1 MRIVVTGA
9 NGLVGSRLSGL
20 LAQRGHHVTGCSRGP
35 WRGAPEAIQRFEYR
49 SCELSREREV
59 RELFAIAQPEV
70 VVHCASM
77 TDVDACER
85 DPLAAYA
92 SNVESAALISSN
104 ARQLRTHVICVSTDY
119 VFDGAAGPYSED
131 AIPSPRGVY
140 ATTKHI
146 AEQIVQTLAP
156 SWTIARTAVV
166 YGWPPAS
173 RPNFGSWLV
182 TALGQKQPVRLFED
196 QFVSPSLAA
205 NVAEM
210 LVELAERRL
219 TGIWNISGATVANRV
234 EFGTLLCE
242 IFGFD
247 KGLLTPTRLRDAK
260 LIAPRPPH
268 SGLKT
273 NKAQQELAHQPLQ
286 LPAALQ
292 KFHAEWRKREVESAG
307 PRDASLRNEG

>member
-1 MRIVVTGA
+1 MRVVVTGA
-9 NGLVGSRLSGL
+9 NGLVGSRLSAL

-35 WRGAPEAIQRFEYR
+35 WRGPLQAIQRFEYR
-49 SCELSREREV
+49 SCQLSNEREV

-70 VVHCASM
+70 VIHCASM

-92 SNVESAALISSN
+92 SNVESAAQISSN
-104 ARQLRTHVICVSTDY
+104 ARLLRAHVICVSTDY

-131 AIPSPRGVY
+131 AVPTPRGVY
-140 ATTKHI
+140 STTKHI
-146 AEQIVQTLAP
+146 AEQIVQTLAF
-156 SWTIARTAVV
+156 SWAIARTAVV

-182 TALGQKQPVRLFED
+182 TALGQKQQVRLFED
-196 QFVSPSLAA
+196 QFVSPSWAV

-210 LVELAERRL
+210 LVELAERKL

-234 EFGTLLCE
+234 EFGTLVCE

-247 KGLLTPTRLRDAK
+247 KGLLIPSRLRDAK

-273 NKAQQELAHQPLQ
+273 NKAQQELAHQPLE
-286 LPAALQ
+286 LPAALH
-292 KFHAEWRKREVESAG
+292 KFQAEWRHA
-307 PRDASLRNEG
+307 

>member
-1 MRIVVTGA
+1 MRVVVTGA
-9 NGLVGSRLSGL
+9 SGLVGSRLSGL

-35 WRGAPEAIQRFEYR
+35 WRGPLKAIQRFEYR
-49 SCELSREREV
+49 SCELSNHREV

-70 VVHCASM
+70 VLHCASM
-77 TDVDACER
+77 TDVDGCER

-92 SNVESAALISSN
+92 SNAESAAQISSN
-104 ARQLRTHVICVSTDY
+104 ARQLRAHVVCVSTDY
-119 VFDGAAGPYSED
+119 VFDGAAGPYSEE
-131 AIPSPRGVY
+131 AAPSPRGVY

-166 YGWPPAS
+166 YGWPQAA

-182 TALGQKQPVRLFED
+182 TALGQKQQVRLFED

-210 LVELAERRL
+210 LVELAERKL
-219 TGIWNISGATVANRV
+219 TGIWNICGATVANRV
-234 EFGTLLCE
+234 EFGALLCE

-247 KGLLTPTRLRDAK
+247 KALLIPSRLRDAN
-260 LIAPRPPH
+260 LLAPRPQH

-273 NKAQQELAHQPLQ
+273 NKAQQELAHQPLE
-286 LPAALQ
+286 LPAALH
-292 KFHAEWRKREVESAG
+292 KFHSEWRSTANPG
-307 PRDASLRNEG
+307 NEGRG

>member
-1 MRIVVTGA
+1 MRVVVTGA
-9 NGLVGSRLSGL
+9 NGLVGSRLSAL

-35 WRGAPEAIQRFEYR
+35 WRGPLQAIQRFEYR
-49 SCELSREREV
+49 SCQLSNEREV

-70 VVHCASM
+70 VIHCASM

-92 SNVESAALISSN
+92 SNVESAAQISSN
-104 ARQLRTHVICVSTDY
+104 ARLLRAHVICVSTDY

-131 AIPSPRGVY
+131 AVPTPRGVY
-140 ATTKHI
+140 STTKHI
-146 AEQIVQTLAP
+146 AEQIVQTLAF
-156 SWTIARTAVV
+156 SWAIARTAVV

-173 RPNFGSWLV
+173 RP
-182 TALGQKQPVRLFED
+182 
-196 QFVSPSLAA
+196 
-205 NVAEM
+205 AEM
-210 LVELAERRL
+210 LVELAERKL

-234 EFGTLLCE
+234 EFGTLVCE

-247 KGLLTPTRLRDAK
+247 KGLLIPSRLRDAK

-273 NKAQQELAHQPLQ
+273 NKAQQELAHQPLE
-286 LPAALQ
+286 LPAALH
-292 KFHAEWRKREVESAG
+292 KFQAEWRHA
-307 PRDASLRNEG
+307 